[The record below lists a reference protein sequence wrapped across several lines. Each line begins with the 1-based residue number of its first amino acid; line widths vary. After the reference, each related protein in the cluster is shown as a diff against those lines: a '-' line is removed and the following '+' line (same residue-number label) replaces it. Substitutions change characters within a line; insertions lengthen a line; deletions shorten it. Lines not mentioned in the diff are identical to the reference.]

1 MNFAGMRVLERYFK
15 IVDFARK
22 KVTQT
27 RKKILKSN
35 KITQ

>member
-15 IVDFARK
+15 VVVFVRK

-27 RKKILKSN
+27 RKKILKSS
-35 KITQ
+35 KRTQ